1 MVTGQLIQLKLLMN
15 QIAVNDCASIVTMT
29 SSDSRL
35 DVFMKE
41 NKHYSDVSFLVPLAA
56 LTLVGVVS
64 IRTTSQHV
72 SSSHLVP

>member
-1 MVTGQLIQLKLLMN
+1 M
-15 QIAVNDCASIVTMT
+15 
-29 SSDSRL
+29 

-64 IRTTSQHV
+64 IRTSQHV
-72 SSSHLVP
+72 SSSHLVWSIDGTVQILEHSHSRFKT